1 MRSFSAQC
9 PHGTRLLLALL
20 AVLGCQPTVGA
31 LGVTPSGTPHGA
43 DVMEAV
49 AVHLRREGMADGF
62 GPHQA
67 RLTRELMTPSG
78 LYEDPAWWTT
88 RSAQSRVLHFGGT
101 RQGARYE
108 MVPHTQPRMD
118 QVGDARY
125 AFELRQRAEAEFEW
139 NTVEDYQIGSVDPA
153 RVIGAVRATFA
164 APAHAPNGALLPLL
178 HEQFPLADA
187 AFARLGTM
195 EEAAGT
201 VLADGSLL
209 GRMKILLDPQRTRAA
224 GFPYLAKYLD
234 RYITPMRLDGK
245 LTDLQGRTLFSLTM
259 VKNRL
264 EMKWRAVEGRFVPL
278 DGPLLP
284 PPERWRVVF
293 SISSHVLLWDAGAKN
308 VEMDVTGIDDGREV
322 GWLMRFGK
330 TPTWDFPP
338 GVVRMLGG
346 SLEKPFQDGILLRM
360 TIGKD
365 GPRTVATRRIHAVLE
380 ESVLMRWVGRLVSAI
395 SEDFVERTQADGYR
409 FFRQGADAY
418 RADIVNL
425 AARGASAPQ

>member
-1 MRSFSAQC
+1 
-9 PHGTRLLLALL
+9 
-20 AVLGCQPTVGA
+20 
-31 LGVTPSGTPHGA
+31 
-43 DVMEAV
+43 
-49 AVHLRREGMADGF
+49 
-62 GPHQA
+62 
-67 RLTRELMTPSG
+67 
-78 LYEDPAWWTT
+78 
-88 RSAQSRVLHFGGT
+88 
-101 RQGARYE
+101 
-108 MVPHTQPRMD
+108 
-118 QVGDARY
+118 
-125 AFELRQRAEAEFEW
+125 
-139 NTVEDYQIGSVDPA
+139 
-153 RVIGAVRATFA
+153 
-164 APAHAPNGALLPLL
+164 
-178 HEQFPLADA
+178 
-187 AFARLGTM
+187 
-195 EEAAGT
+195 
-201 VLADGSLL
+201 
-209 GRMKILLDPQRTRAA
+209 
-224 GFPYLAKYLD
+224 
-234 RYITPMRLDGK
+234 
-245 LTDLQGRTLFSLTM
+245 
-259 VKNRL
+259 
-264 EMKWRAVEGRFVPL
+264 
-278 DGPLLP
+278 
-284 PPERWRVVF
+284 VF